1 MGQFIVSF
9 LNPIITDC
17 HTEKYDDSPR
27 KGVPCVFPFIYKDM
41 TYLEC
46 TNVESEKYWCSA
58 EVDEDGKHVIGSW
71 GYCDKNCKNEG
82 MWLFT
87 VQW

>member
-1 MGQFIVSF
+1 M
-9 LNPIITDC
+9 
-17 HTEKYDDSPR
+17 
-27 KGVPCVFPFIYKDM
+27 PCVFPFIYKDM

-82 MWLFT
+82 M
-87 VQW
+87 